1 MLDKNVS
8 RRTALKAGGLLAVA
22 AATAPYMI
30 KGVQSSGI
38 VSAEAATQVGSAN
51 SGNVATSAV
60 KAGKTVTSNEPL
72 ILMVKGSEVSVYQGT
87 SETKFVDGQLSSTL
101 LAKFAVGA
109 NPLGGL

>member
-1 MLDKNVS
+1 MGCS
-8 RRTALKAGGLLAVA
+8 H
-22 AATAPYMI
+22 PE
-30 KGVQSSGI
+30 SSH
-38 VSAEAATQVGSAN
+38 AEAATQTGSAN
-51 SGNVATSAV
+51 AATSAV
-60 KAGKTVTSNEPL
+60 KAGKSVTSNEPL